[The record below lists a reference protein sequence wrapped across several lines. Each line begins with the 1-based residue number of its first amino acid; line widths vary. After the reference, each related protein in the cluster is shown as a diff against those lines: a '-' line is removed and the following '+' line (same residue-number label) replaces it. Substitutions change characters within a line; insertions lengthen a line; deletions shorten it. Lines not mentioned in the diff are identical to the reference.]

1 MNLPRH
7 DIRPW
12 YREPWPWLLMSGPAI
27 VVVAGCFTAWLAVR
41 TNDGLVA
48 EDYYKQG
55 LAVNQV
61 LERERRAVDMG
72 VKADVLQSGN
82 QLRVLLHVAG
92 AASMPARMTF
102 TVMHP
107 TQAGKDQ
114 AVALAP
120 DGQGFFSGVLARP
133 VEGHWK
139 VTLEDAAGLWRL
151 DGDWQA
157 NSEKQQQLV
166 AGQAPAPRPPTSGDK
181 KNGVGTSVRQ

>member
-1 MNLPRH
+1 MNLPKH
-7 DIRPW
+7 DSRPW
-12 YREPWPWLLMSGPAI
+12 YREPWPWLLMAGPAI
-27 VVVAGCFTAWLAVR
+27 VVVAGFVTAWLAIR
-41 TNDGLVA
+41 SNDGLVA

-61 LERERRAVDMG
+61 LERERRGVDMG

-82 QLRVLLHVAG
+82 RLRVLLHVAD
-92 AASMPARMTF
+92 AAAMPARMTF

-114 AVALAP
+114 VVALTP
-120 DGQGFFSGVLARP
+120 DGQGFFGGVLAASVVGR
-133 VEGHWK
+133 WK

-157 NSEKQQQLV
+157 NSEAPQQLV
-166 AGQAPAPRPPTSGDK
+166 AGQPAVNKQYSSGDK
-181 KNGVGTSVRQ
+181 KNGLGTPVRQ